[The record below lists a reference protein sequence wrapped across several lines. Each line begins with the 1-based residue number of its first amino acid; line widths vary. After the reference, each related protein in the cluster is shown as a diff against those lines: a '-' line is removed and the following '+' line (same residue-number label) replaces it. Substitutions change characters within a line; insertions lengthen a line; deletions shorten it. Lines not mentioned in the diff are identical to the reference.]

1 MFVYKKTHGKK
12 VANQIR
18 TTNIWKERGK
28 RLEKWQ
34 IHKMWL
40 KGDL

>member
-1 MFVYKKTHGKK
+1 MGKQYQTK
-12 VANQIR
+12 LG

-34 IHKMWL
+34 IHKC
-40 KGDL
+40 G